1 MGLGLKKCADYLTGF
16 KLILWYIVLGLIKLI
31 NQVEMLSEKYEDFLE
46 LSVKQLLI
54 KLSPIV
60 LDQIICG
67 WKKKCINVVSSKVSY
82 VDFKLN

>member
-1 MGLGLKKCADYLTGF
+1 M
-16 KLILWYIVLGLIKLI
+16 IYIGLGLIKLI

-60 LDQIICG
+60 PDQIMCG
-67 WKKKCINVVSSKVSY
+67 
-82 VDFKLN
+82 